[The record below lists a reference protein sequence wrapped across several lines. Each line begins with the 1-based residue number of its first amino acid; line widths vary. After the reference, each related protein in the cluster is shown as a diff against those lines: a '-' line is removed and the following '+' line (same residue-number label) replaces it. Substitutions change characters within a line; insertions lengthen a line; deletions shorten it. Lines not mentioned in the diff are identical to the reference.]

1 MEEDQA
7 SHQHCIRDNGVMG
20 SHMYMQSIFQ
30 FNMVSKHLCN
40 KCFTMP
46 QRGID
51 YQGGRKSSLRKVG
64 YIKIMC

>member
-1 MEEDQA
+1 MKVGMGRHVMEEDQA

-46 QRGID
+46 
-51 YQGGRKSSLRKVG
+51 
-64 YIKIMC
+64 